1 MPVSLIILLR
11 CLVLL
16 CSRFRDFTFW
26 IQFSFARPVLRSI
39 YGFQNFQPLSLFTAK
54 TLKTLLLADSP
65 CPLVVCC
72 ILSLPLSAVD
82 VVPVDL
88 FACLYSNFLF
98 STLLLSLSSPARSK
112 HFKNYRMYST
122 STPFLF
128 LPYFTLLSSRLPT
141 RQTSRRLAPPLPVI
155 RFGYRGFGYVEPTH
169 LSHSFIIF
177 TLFPSRS

>member
-1 MPVSLIILLR
+1 MISLFGSSFLLR
-11 CLVLL
+11 AR
-16 CSRFRDFTFW
+16 CSAPSMAFRTF
-26 IQFSFARPVLRSI
+26 
-39 YGFQNFQPLSLFTAK
+39 NLSLFTAK

-169 LSHSFIIF
+169 LSLIHHLHSLPLTIMKY
-177 TLFPSRS
+177 TLLCTPHSPSP